1 MLMAG
6 LRATAC
12 HVGVPDRE
20 GKEGGG
26 GGVDGR
32 LGCQPTFDIFSG
44 VFLG

>member
-26 GGVDGR
+26 GGWMGGWVVSQ
-32 LGCQPTFDIFSG
+32 LLTFFQGSS
-44 VFLG
+44 